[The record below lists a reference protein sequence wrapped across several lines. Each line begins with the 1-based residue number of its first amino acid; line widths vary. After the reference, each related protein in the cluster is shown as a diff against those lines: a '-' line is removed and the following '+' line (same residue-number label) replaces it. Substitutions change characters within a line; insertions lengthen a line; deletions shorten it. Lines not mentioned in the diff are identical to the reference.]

1 MLLRSA
7 CDPGSGDRGLGEL
20 TLHPRVQASASVQHL
35 VLPCHWTQ
43 RSHVIGDLVRCYGAC
58 GRTIV
63 CARPRLGPWARLSSV
78 SR

>member
-1 MLLRSA
+1 M
-7 CDPGSGDRGLGEL
+7 
-20 TLHPRVQASASVQHL
+20 QASASVQHL

-63 CARPRLGPWARLSSV
+63 CARPRLGPWACLTSTS
-78 SR
+78 